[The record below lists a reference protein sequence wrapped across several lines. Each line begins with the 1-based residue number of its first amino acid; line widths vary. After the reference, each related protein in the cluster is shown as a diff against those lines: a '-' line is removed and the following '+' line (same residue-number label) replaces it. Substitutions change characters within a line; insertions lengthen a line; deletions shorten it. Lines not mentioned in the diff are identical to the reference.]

1 MRVKLNRFSRWVDRR
16 FFGMDR
22 LKDFLARDATL
33 NDQWFAALRAL
44 NLREMKRLRVKMN
57 ENHRKFKERA

>member
-1 MRVKLNRFSRWVDRR
+1 MRVRLNRFSRWVDRR

-44 NLREMKRLRVKMN
+44 DMPELRRLREKIN
-57 ENHRKFKERA
+57 DNYRKFKEKA